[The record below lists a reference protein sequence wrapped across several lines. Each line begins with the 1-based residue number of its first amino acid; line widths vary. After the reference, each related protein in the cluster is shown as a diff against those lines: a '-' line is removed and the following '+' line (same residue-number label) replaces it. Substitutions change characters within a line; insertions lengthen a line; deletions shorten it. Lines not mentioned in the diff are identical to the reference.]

1 MGVSWVGAL
10 DICSLTHGPPSGGVS
25 FPAPPRLSLGL
36 AKATCR
42 TAMPSCPAGL
52 PLVQAGPLLP

>member
-52 PLVQAGPLLP
+52 HLVQAGPLLP